1 VKKGDAPTSPRTGE
15 LGELQLAVLNVL
27 WTRGKAVTVREVLG
41 ALPGDRR
48 PAYTTILTVLRNLE
62 KRGLV
67 AHEQPEGLRMFLYRP
82 LISSHD
88 TRGDILQDVLR
99 RLFAGSPALLIK
111 HLLQTE
117 GFTLVEL
124 HDIQRVVTT
133 QTQAIVPGGM
143 LTTHQD
149 MQGSALNVK

>member
-1 VKKGDAPTSPRTGE
+1 MRKGDAPTSPRTGE

-27 WTRGKAVTVREVLG
+27 WTCGQGTVRAVLD

-62 KRGLV
+62 RRGLV
-67 AHEQPEGLRMFLYRP
+67 THDQPDGKRMFFYRP
-82 LISSHD
+82 LVSSHD
-88 TRGDILQDVLR
+88 TRGDILQDVLN

-124 HDIQRVVTT
+124 HDIQRVITA
-133 QTQAIVPGGM
+133 QTQAISQSG
-143 LTTHQD
+143 
-149 MQGSALNVK
+149 

>member
-1 VKKGDAPTSPRTGE
+1 MKNGDAPTSPRTGE

-27 WTRGKAVTVREVLG
+27 WTCGQATVREVLDR
-41 ALPGDRR
+41 LPGDRR
-48 PAYTTILTVLRNLE
+48 PAYTTVLTVLRNLE
-62 KRGLV
+62 RRGLV
-67 AHEQPEGLRMFLYRP
+67 AHVQPDGLRMFVYRP

-88 TRGDILQDVLR
+88 TRGDILQDVLN

-124 HDIQRVVTT
+124 HDIQRVITT
-133 QTQAIVPGGM
+133 QTHAINP
-143 LTTHQD
+143 
-149 MQGSALNVK
+149 SAASDA

>member
-1 VKKGDAPTSPRTGE
+1 MRKGDAPTSPRTGE

-27 WTRGKAVTVREVLG
+27 WSRGQAMPVREVLN

-62 KRGLV
+62 RRGLV
-67 AHEQPEGLRMFLYRP
+67 AHEQPDGLRMFLYRP

-88 TRGDILQDVLR
+88 TRGDILQDVLK

-124 HDIQRVVTT
+124 HEIQRVVAT
-133 QTQAIVPGGM
+133 QTRAANPDTISDASDSGGRGR
-143 LTTHQD
+143 TV
-149 MQGSALNVK
+149 AP

>member
-1 VKKGDAPTSPRTGE
+1 MRKGDAPTSLRTGE

-27 WTRGKAVTVREVLG
+27 WTCGRGTVRQVLD
-41 ALPGDRR
+41 ALPGERR
-48 PAYTTILTVLRNLE
+48 PAYTTVLTVLRNLE
-62 KRGLV
+62 RRGLV
-67 AHEQPEGLRMFLYRP
+67 AHEQPDGMRMFFYRP

-88 TRGDILQDVLR
+88 TRGDILQDVLN

-124 HDIQRVVTT
+124 HDIQRVITT
-133 QTQAIVPGGM
+133 QTHAINPSGAN
-143 LTTHQD
+143 D
-149 MQGSALNVK
+149 A

>member
-1 VKKGDAPTSPRTGE
+1 MRKGDAPTSPRIGE

-27 WTRGKAVTVREVLG
+27 WTCGRATVREVLD

-62 KRGLV
+62 RRGMV
-67 AHEQPEGLRMFLYRP
+67 MHEQPDGMRMFFYRP
-82 LISSHD
+82 LVSSHD
-88 TRGDILQDVLR
+88 TRGDILQDVLN

-124 HDIQRVVTT
+124 HDIQRVITT
-133 QTQAIVPGGM
+133 QSQAISP
-143 LTTHQD
+143 TN
-149 MQGSALNVK
+149 SINA